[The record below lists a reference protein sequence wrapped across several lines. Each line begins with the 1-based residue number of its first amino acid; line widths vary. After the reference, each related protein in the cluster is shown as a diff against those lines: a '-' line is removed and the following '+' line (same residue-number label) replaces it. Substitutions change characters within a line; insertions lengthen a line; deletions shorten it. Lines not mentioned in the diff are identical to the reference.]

1 MVITETDEGLNF
13 HSFDIS
19 ALTDG
24 LNSIE
29 VIIEDE
35 HGVLTSEMIFI

>member
-24 LNSIE
+24 MN
-29 VIIEDE
+29 VIDAVIEDE
-35 HGVLTSEMIFI
+35 HGV